1 MTRNKNR
8 KLPLFVEDMK
18 VEVENPKE
26 SIDVLFK
33 LVNLASYWVAV

>member
-26 SIDVLFK
+26 SIHKHVISKIAIHEIDM
-33 LVNLASYWVAV
+33 